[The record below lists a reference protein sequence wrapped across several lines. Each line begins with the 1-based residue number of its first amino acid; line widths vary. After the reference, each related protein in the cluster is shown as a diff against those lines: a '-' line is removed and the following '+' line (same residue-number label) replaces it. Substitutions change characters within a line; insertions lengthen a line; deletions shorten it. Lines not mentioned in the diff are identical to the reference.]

1 MFYSAVPWCQKYL
14 HRYLLDIS
22 QPCVTFCDLCRH
34 ARSCR
39 PGGEFPISRGE
50 QKIFL
55 QIFFLLLCIFIDKP
69 SNHPLNQSIN
79 HWIWGMSSL
88 GSWLR
93 SSILM
98 KWNIFLPNC
107 LKSTQKTQ
115 LWRSFFLKQ
124 WVTFSGWEVSPTENR
139 PVPGH
144 AVYYIHRLGPGWCS
158 GELLQTGLAVTSFTS
173 PRHILQ
179 HTTGRHLGRNRY
191 KQQYLLRHNMD
202 NVSVCLMW

>member
-1 MFYSAVPWCQKYL
+1 M
-14 HRYLLDIS
+14 LDIS

-39 PGGEFPISRGE
+39 PGGEFPISRGK

-55 QIFFLLLCIFIDKP
+55 QIFFLILCIFIDKP
-69 SNHPLNQSIN
+69 SIQPLNQSIN
-79 HWIWGMSSL
+79 HRIWGMSSL

-93 SSILM
+93 SSILNINEM
-98 KWNIFLPNC
+98 KYIFAKLSQ
-107 LKSTQKTQ
+107 KHTKTQ

-144 AVYYIHRLGPGWCS
+144 AVYYIHRLGPGWC
-158 GELLQTGLAVTSFTS
+158 LV
-173 PRHILQ
+173 
-179 HTTGRHLGRNRY
+179 
-191 KQQYLLRHNMD
+191 
-202 NVSVCLMW
+202 